1 MGDLTH
7 QTDDDGDA
15 ARAFEA
21 LRAEVAAL
29 RRGVDL
35 VTRQGSAAPDYSPTL
50 GAIAKELKAVAV
62 RLDALERAPA
72 LATTPASLRGEID
85 GVARSVAAT
94 VSRPFAEAV
103 QEVRGAAH
111 DLTALAGRLRERQ
124 EQRMWLLTVGALGLM
139 AGVGLWYVAAGLLPR
154 SVGDGIAASLIAGD
168 RWHAG
173 ETLMEQASP
182 ETWDRMARLYKAC
195 PQDAATEL
203 CTAAMA
209 LRAAAPGQMVPRNPA
224 IAPSQPTPHGSRAT
238 APDR

>member
-1 MGDLTH
+1 MGDLSH

-29 RRGVDL
+29 RRGVDV

-50 GAIAKELKAVAV
+50 GAIAKELKAVTA

-85 GVARSVAAT
+85 SVACSVAGT

-103 QEVRGAAH
+103 QEMRDTAR

-124 EQRMWLLTVGALGLM
+124 EQRVWLLTVGALGLM
-139 AGVGLWYVAAGLLPR
+139 VGVGLWYVAAGLLPR
-154 SVGDGIAASLIAGD
+154 SVGDGIAASLIGGD

-173 ETLMEQASP
+173 ETLMEEASP

-195 PQDAATEL
+195 PPDTATEL
-203 CTAAMA
+203 CEAAITVHTIQPSRPVA
-209 LRAAAPGQMVPRNPA
+209 NENRTRQQGQ
-224 IAPSQPTPHGSRAT
+224 
-238 APDR
+238 